1 MSIEHC
7 NPPTLMKPMGY
18 THVVAAR
25 GGRTLYVAGQ
35 GAFDASWKL
44 VGAGDLEAQAKQAY
58 ANLLLALEGAGAG
71 PEHIVKS
78 TMYVVGLEQAKLP
91 AVMRGIAAALG
102 GRTPAPPASTMLG
115 VERLAMDGMLIEIE
129 AIAVVD
135 A

>member
-1 MSIEHC
+1 MPLEHID
-7 NPPTLMKPMGY
+7 PPTLMKPMGY
-18 THVVAAR
+18 THVVAAT
-25 GGRTLYVAGQ
+25 GARTLYVAGQ
-35 GAFDASWKL
+35 GAFDAQWQL
-44 VGAGDLEAQAKQAY
+44 VGPGDLEAQARQAY
-58 ANLLLALEGAGAG
+58 GNLLLALEGAGAG
-71 PEHIVKS
+71 PEHIAKS

-102 GRTPAPPASTMLG
+102 GRDARPPASTMVG